1 MGARLTL
8 WDTKVGAAD
17 DRPLIL
23 DTDSAIIETARHPD
37 LIGNPRVTM
46 YALSPT
52 PEWIAWGTLPFFINL
67 PAKVIQQ
74 FWTLFYILMYAAPPA
89 RWIIIQVRP
98 PACA

>member
-1 MGARLTL
+1 M
-8 WDTKVGAAD
+8 
-17 DRPLIL
+17 
-23 DTDSAIIETARHPD
+23 IETARHPD

-74 FWTLFYILMYAAPPA
+74 FWTLFYTLMYAAPPA